1 MAAETCVIAR
11 HGILNTSC
19 RGQRRD
25 RNTVISTIDSLCG
38 IAPEME
44 GHVPV
49 LANECLEFLAPRADG
64 VYLDCTFGGGGH
76 SELVLEAADCTLVA
90 IDQDPFAAKRAEE
103 MKARYGERFRFHRMN
118 FETLDQLEEGPFD
131 GILFDF
137 GVSSYQLDEVD
148 RGFSFRGEA
157 PLDMRMNPESGVSAA
172 DWLAT
177 ASRQELMRA
186 IRDYAEE
193 QNWRRIVDTILRV
206 RAETE
211 LSTTTQLA
219 DLILSCTP
227 ARVRFGSKL
236 HPATKTF
243 QGIRIAVNDELG
255 VIERGLPAAFAQLKV
270 GGVLCAMSFHSLEDR
285 IAKNLFRK
293 WAGRPEGV
301 RDNRPQD
308 MREVLAEMVTRRPAT
323 ASDKEVA
330 ENPRS
335 RSAKLRV
342 IRKVK

>member
-1 MAAETCVIAR
+1 
-11 HGILNTSC
+11 
-19 RGQRRD
+19 
-25 RNTVISTIDSLCG
+25 
-38 IAPEME
+38 ME

-49 LANECLEFLAPRADG
+49 LAAETLEHLAPRDGG

-76 SELVLEAADCTLVA
+76 TELVLNAADCTVVGL
-90 IDQDPFAAKRAEE
+90 DQDPQAVARAAEIKE
-103 MKARYGERFRFHRMN
+103 RYGDRFRFHRMN

-137 GVSSYQLDEVD
+137 GVSSFQLDEVD

-157 PLDMRMNPESGVSAA
+157 PLDMRMNPEAGVSAA
-172 DWLAT
+172 QWLAT
-177 ASRQELMRA
+177 ADRAELIQA
-186 IRDYAEE
+186 IRGYAEE
-193 QNWRRIVDTILRV
+193 KNWRKIVDAIIAAR
-206 RAETE
+206 EKNE

-227 ARVRFGSKL
+227 ARVRFSSKL
-236 HPATKTF
+236 HPATKVF
-243 QGIRIAVNDELG
+243 QGIRIAINDEIG
-255 VIERGLPAAFAQLKV
+255 VIERGLPAAFNQLKI
-270 GGVLCAMSFHSLEDR
+270 GGILCAISFHSLEDR
-285 IAKNLFRK
+285 VAKVLFRR
-293 WAGRPEGV
+293 WAGRPEGS

-308 MREVLAEMVTRRPAT
+308 MRETLCELLGKRPIT

-342 IRKVK
+342 LRRIK

>member
-1 MAAETCVIAR
+1 M
-11 HGILNTSC
+11 
-19 RGQRRD
+19 
-25 RNTVISTIDSLCG
+25 ISTIDSLFG

-49 LANECLEFLAPRADG
+49 LAQETLEHLAPRDG
-64 VYLDCTFGGGGH
+64 GLYLDCTFGGGGH
-76 SELVLEAADCTLVA
+76 TELILQAAHCSVVA

-103 MKARYGERFRFHRMN
+103 VKARYGERFIFHRMN

-137 GVSSYQLDEVD
+137 GVSSYQLDEID

-157 PLDMRMNPESGVSAA
+157 PLDMRMNPESGVSAST
-172 DWLAT
+172 WLAT
-177 ASRQELMRA
+177 ASRHQLIRA

-193 QNWRRIVDTILRV
+193 KNWRRIVDAILQ
-206 RAETE
+206 AQGKDE
-211 LSTTTQLA
+211 LNTTSQLA
-219 DLILSCTP
+219 NLILSCTP
-227 ARVRFGSKL
+227 ARVRFSSKL
-236 HPATKTF
+236 HPATKVF

-255 VIERGLPAAFAQLKV
+255 VIERGLPAAFQQLKT
-270 GGVLCAMSFHSLEDR
+270 GGILCAISFHSLEDR

-293 WAGRPEGV
+293 WAGRPEGA

-308 MREVLAEMVTRRPAT
+308 MREVLAELVSRRPVS